1 MGSSVSDVVGLLAA
15 FGSSASSRSRGS
27 IRVMSRRR
35 RFLDLLP
42 VLDGGDDGGV
52 EGGSAPQDEGSVD
65 EDLLLE
71 DGETTLK

>member
-1 MGSSVSDVVGLLAA
+1 MVSSVSDVGLSASS
-15 FGSSASSRSRGS
+15 GSSASRVRGS